1 LTGTEKNDAG
11 IVGIQLFIRGKPWT
25 ITIDDYMLFD
35 TSSSSPT
42 LEYAQQSSGNAMWAP
57 ILEKAWAKIKGNYAQ
72 ADAGFVV
79 SGLRALT
86 GAPTFTYSISD
97 VGSSSGYSIS
107 ETFDLIAAG
116 ESVDYIMGASTAGSS
131 DSVFNDCGIAA
142 GHAYSIITSFEMT
155 DSSSTVHKML
165 LLRNPWGVT

>member
-1 LTGTEKNDAG
+1 
-11 IVGIQLFIRGKPWT
+11 
-25 ITIDDYMLFD
+25 
-35 TSSSSPT
+35 
-42 LEYAQQSSGNAMWAP
+42 
-57 ILEKAWAKIKGNYAQ
+57 
-72 ADAGFVV
+72 
-79 SGLRALT
+79 LT

-97 VGSSSGYSIS
+97 VGTSSGYSIS

-116 ESVDYIMGASTAGSS
+116 ESVDYIMGASTAGAS